1 MNSKLWV
8 QKTFAMCLLTAIITT
23 ASMVALAG
31 GPVAGELT
39 VLGTPGSDNASVT
52 VNGEP
57 VNGGRT
63 IAASSL
69 ISVPEGMTA
78 VVNFGKLGKVEFGSN
93 TTFALNA
100 TENGLGGN
108 LTAGSVTVLNAANG
122 VAITNL
128 TGETVTANAG
138 ETVAANSAAP
148 AAQTTK
154 KTSKNAWLAFGII
167 FAGTVAAI
175 IYAASRGGDS
185 NFSGGATTV
194 SPVR

>member
-8 QKTFAMCLLTAIITT
+8 QKTFAMCLLSAIITT
-23 ASMVALAG
+23 GSMVALAG

-39 VLGTPGSDNASVT
+39 VLGTTGSDAASVT

-57 VNGGRT
+57 VSNGRT
-63 IAASSL
+63 IAASSV

-78 VVNFGKLGKVEFGSN
+78 VVNFGKLGKIEFGSN

-100 TENGLGGN
+100 TENGLGGS
-108 LTAGSVTVLNAANG
+108 LTSGSVTVLNAAKG
-122 VAITNL
+122 VAVTNL

-138 ETVAANSAAP
+138 ETVAANSSAP
-148 AAQTTK
+148 AQTTK